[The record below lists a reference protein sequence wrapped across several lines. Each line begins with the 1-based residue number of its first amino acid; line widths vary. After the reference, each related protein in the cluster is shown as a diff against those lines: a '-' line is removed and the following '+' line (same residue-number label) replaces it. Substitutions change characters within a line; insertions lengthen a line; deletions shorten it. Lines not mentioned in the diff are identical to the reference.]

1 MTPRKD
7 EIRETIV
14 KRVAQELNDGDVVT
28 LGIGMPT
35 QVARFISKDIQV
47 FLQSENGILGGKS
60 LSSDEEPDSH
70 ITDAGG
76 NLVGISTGG
85 CFFDSLTSFAMI
97 RGGHINTTVLGGL
110 QVDEEGNL
118 ANWLVPNKLV
128 PGMGGAMDL
137 VVGAKRVIVA
147 MEHTSKGEAKIL
159 KKCTLPLTA
168 SQEVNLIV
176 TEKCVME
183 VTKNG
188 LLLKEISKLSSLDDI
203 KDSTKADF
211 QIAPDLKENA
221 F

>member
-1 MTPRKD
+1 MTLSK
-7 EIRETIV
+7 EQIREVIV
-14 KRVAQELNDGDVVT
+14 KRVAKELNDGDVVT

-47 FLQSENGILGGKS
+47 FLQSENGILGARA
-60 LSSDEEPDSH
+60 LREDETPDSH

-76 NLVGISTGG
+76 NLVAISQGG

-97 RGGHINTTVLGGL
+97 RGGHINTTVLGAL
-110 QVDEEGNL
+110 QVDEKGNL

-147 MEHTSKGEAKIL
+147 MEHTSKGESKIL
-159 KKCTLPLTA
+159 KECTLPLTA

-183 VTKNG
+183 VTSDG
-188 LLLKEISKLSSLDDI
+188 LLLKEISSLSNLEDI
-203 KDSTKADF
+203 KNTTQADF
-211 QIAPDLKENA
+211 KIDKNLKINA
-221 F
+221 Y